1 MSGDDDHDDY
11 ASGWSDGYGDGRQE
25 TEAEIERL
33 RQENAKLRARL
44 EAVRALHFP
53 YDCTAAGREGH
64 ETCGQREWC
73 YSCGEEQPWPCTT
86 FQALRDA

>member
-1 MSGDDDHDDY
+1 MEKGGGMSDDDYDNY
-11 ASGWSDGYGDGRQE
+11 ASGYSDGHGEGCE
-25 TEAEIERL
+25 EMGSEIERL
-33 RQENAKLRARL
+33 RAQLA
-44 EAVRALHFP
+44 AVKALHFP